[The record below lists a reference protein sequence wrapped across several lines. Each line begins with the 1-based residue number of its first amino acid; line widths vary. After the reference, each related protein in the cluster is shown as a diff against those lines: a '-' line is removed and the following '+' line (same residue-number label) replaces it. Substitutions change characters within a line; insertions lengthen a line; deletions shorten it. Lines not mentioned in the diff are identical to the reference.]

1 VNAPPQGILTAR
13 IRKDF
18 PAARSRGFC
27 LDVELA
33 VPPGVTIL
41 FGPSGAGKTTI
52 LDCIAGLTGP
62 DAGHIAL
69 GDQVLFDSAAGIR
82 VPAERRRIG
91 YVFQS
96 LALFPH
102 LSVQRN
108 VEYGLGRISEAERG
122 QRVQELLEAFRIAP
136 LAERRP
142 AQISGGEG
150 QRVAL
155 ARALLTEPRALLLDE
170 PLAALDLATKA
181 HIIDDLR
188 AWNARRRIPVLY
200 VTHSQREAFAL
211 GERMIAI
218 DEGRILAQGSPHE
231 VLKMPEHETMAQI
244 AGFENIFDAT
254 VTAVNE
260 SYGTMT
266 CRLARSSVDLEV
278 PHTRF
283 AVRAAVRIAIRA
295 GDILLAAA
303 PPKLL
308 SARNVIH
315 GRIASLEQTGTRV
328 VAQVQSDGAEFL
340 ADLTPGARDAL
351 GLAPGREAW
360 LVIKSHSCFLLQKAE
375 AQEG

>member
-1 VNAPPQGILTAR
+1 MTASHQAILTAR

-18 PAARSRGFC
+18 SAALSRGFR
-27 LDVELA
+27 LDVELT
-33 VPPGVTIL
+33 VPPGVTML

-52 LDCIAGLTGP
+52 LDCIAGLTRP
-62 DAGHIAL
+62 DSGRIAL
-69 GDQVLFDSAAGIR
+69 GDQLLFDSVAGIQ

-108 VEYGLGRISEAERG
+108 VEYGLGRFSEAERR

-136 LAERRP
+136 LAQRRP

-155 ARALLTEPRALLLDE
+155 ARALVTEPHALLLDE

-181 HIIDDLR
+181 RIIEDLR

-218 DEGRILAQGSPHE
+218 DEGRVVAQGSPHE
-231 VLKMPEHETMAQI
+231 VLQMPEHETVAQI
-244 AGFENIFDAT
+244 AGFENIFDAI

-260 SYGTMT
+260 SHGTMT
-266 CRLARSSVDLEV
+266 CRLARSSVELEV
-278 PHTRF
+278 PLARF
-283 AVRAAVRIAIRA
+283 AVGAAVRIAIRA

-303 PPKLL
+303 PPLLL
-308 SARNVIH
+308 SARNVIPGH
-315 GRIASLEQTGTRV
+315 IASLEQIGTRV
-328 VAQVQSDGAEFL
+328 VAQVESDGSQFL

-360 LVIKSHSCFLLQKAE
+360 LVIKSHSCFLLQQAQ
-375 AQEG
+375 AQEQ

>member
-1 VNAPPQGILTAR
+1 MIAPLHTILTAR
-13 IRKDF
+13 IRNDF
-18 PAARSRGFC
+18 PAARSRGFR
-27 LDVELA
+27 LDVELT

-52 LDCIAGLTGP
+52 LDCLAGLTRP
-62 DAGHIAL
+62 DAGRIVL
-69 GDQVLFDSAAGIR
+69 NDQVLLDSAAGIQ
-82 VPAERRRIG
+82 VPAERRRVG

-108 VEYGLGRISEAERG
+108 VEYGLGHVSDSERQ
-122 QRVQELLEAFRIAP
+122 QRVRELLEAFRIAP

-155 ARALLTEPRALLLDE
+155 ARALVTEPHALLLDE

-181 HIIDDLR
+181 HIIEDLR

-211 GERMIAI
+211 GERLIAI
-218 DEGRILAQGSPHE
+218 DEGRVLAQGSPHE
-231 VLKMPEHETMAQI
+231 VLQMPEHETVAQI
-244 AGFENIFDAT
+244 AGFENIFDAN

-260 SYGTMT
+260 SSGTMT
-266 CRLARSSVDLEV
+266 CRLVRSSVELEV
-278 PHTRF
+278 PLARS
-283 AVRAAVRIAIRA
+283 APGAAVRIAIRA

-303 PPKLL
+303 PPVLL
-308 SARNVIH
+308 SARNVIYGH
-315 GRIASLEQTGTRV
+315 IASLEQTGTRV
-328 VAQVQSDGAEFL
+328 VAQVESDGAQFL
-340 ADLTPGARDAL
+340 ADLTPGACDAL
-351 GLAPGREAW
+351 ALSPGREAW
-360 LVIKSHSCFLLQKAE
+360 LVIKSHSCFLLQRAQAQKA
-375 AQEG
+375 